1 VNVIAKKAKRFGAKV
16 NRKVQSRIDEVNRKQ
31 SKKKSLKSL
40 RETNVRS
47 DLMLLPASGEQI
59 LFRVTHKL
67 NLSKIHADSRS
78 CMQQILDEEGM
89 IHWEFPTKANV
100 ASAIHTL
107 QTNQNR
113 LLTILKSRPEL
124 SHWYFQYIQQD
135 GKPAGAPRLLREIKG
150 TTKFA
155 AVRLYERVAFSPTSN
170 FRSGSSQGVVL
181 SFWSEAQL
189 GSNESVDSDGYTD
202 VIEQVIVAPIW
213 NENATLLPD
222 PVSRKQEFLDS
233 LEKATNPLSTQV
245 DFAIDAVYT
254 WVDGS
259 DNVWQA
265 QKASALNVLDA
276 EEFVDEAVSDARFAD
291 HDELK
296 YSLRSIAQ
304 FAPWI
309 RKVWIVSAGQTPKW
323 LDTNN
328 PRVEVVS
335 HEDIWPDEVGL
346 PNFNSHAI
354 ESNLHRIKG
363 LADHYLYFN
372 DDFFLTRPLD
382 PSAFFFGNG
391 LSKIFFSRA
400 MVEFTEV
407 STLDNASS
415 VAAKNARTMLDSK
428 GYQLFSRKFFHTPSA
443 LNRKIVEQAES
454 EFPEAFEV
462 TRSAQFRDTTDI
474 AVSGSFYFNYALATG
489 SAVPGQIKYDYIDPA
504 TESGRNRMKR
514 LINRRDKDC
523 IVINDGSTPE
533 TDEERLRTDRFIR
546 ESLDLLLPAK
556 SEFEL

>member
-1 VNVIAKKAKRFGAKV
+1 MNVIAKKAKRFGAKV

-31 SKKKSLKSL
+31 NKKKSLKSL

-47 DLMLLPASGEQI
+47 DLMLLPASGEQM

-78 CMQQILDEEGM
+78 CMQKILEEEGM

-100 ASAIHTL
+100 ASTIHTL

-113 LLTILKSRPEL
+113 LLTILKNRPEF
-124 SHWYFQYIQQD
+124 SHWYFQYIKQD
-135 GKPAGAPRLLREIKG
+135 GKPAGAPRLVREING
-150 TTKFA
+150 TTKFD

-170 FRSGSSQGVVL
+170 FRSGSSQGVLL
-181 SFWSEAQL
+181 SFWTEAQL
-189 GSNESVDSDGYTD
+189 GSNESVDSDGYSET
-202 VIEQVIVAPIW
+202 IEQVIVAPIW
-213 NENATLLPD
+213 NENATLLPN
-222 PVSRKQEFLDS
+222 PVSRQEEFHNS
-233 LEKATNPLSTQV
+233 LEKAMKTLSTQV

-309 RKVWIVSAGQTPKW
+309 RKIWIVSAGQTPKW
-323 LDTNN
+323 LNMNN

-382 PSAFFFGNG
+382 PGAFFFGNG
-391 LSKIFFSRA
+391 LSKVFFSRA

-415 VAAKNARTMLDSK
+415 IAAKNARTLLDSR

-454 EFPEAFEV
+454 EFPDAFEI
-462 TRSAQFRDTTDI
+462 TRSAQFRDTMDI

-504 TESGRNRMKR
+504 TESGRDRMKR
-514 LINRRDKDC
+514 MINRRDKDC